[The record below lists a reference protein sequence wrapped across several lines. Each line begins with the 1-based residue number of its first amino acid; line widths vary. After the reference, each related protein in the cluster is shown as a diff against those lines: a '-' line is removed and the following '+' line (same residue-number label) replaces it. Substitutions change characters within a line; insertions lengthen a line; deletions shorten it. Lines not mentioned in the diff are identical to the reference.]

1 MKRETKKETRKVINE
16 PRAMDLPAESV
27 LSAQILAALGLGAV
41 VGGAPTDVV
50 RSTLESINAANAM
63 IADGLVQPRL
73 IAAEYGID
81 RIAPDGIAVDGHT
94 IIPCDSSVFEGV
106 ERIIAAIVT
115 LGPRLEHAVR
125 SSFDDNDPLLAI
137 ILDMAGIILIR
148 NASTH
153 FQRECATRAGAIGL
167 ELGPRVSPGCQAVP
181 LEAQKALFS
190 LLDAQSIG
198 VTLTDSLLM
207 TPVKSVSVI
216 LPLAASLPERLK
228 VFSMCLTPG
237 RTGMQHWTTSQPRT
251 PSR

>member
-1 MKRETKKETRKVINE
+1 MTTCYLNGQCLPLAEARISPLDRGFLFGDGAYEVIPVYSRRPFRIGE
-16 PRAMDLPAESV
+16 HLHRL
-27 LSAQILAALGLGAV
+27 QQ
-41 VGGAPTDVV
+41 
-50 RSTLESINAANAM
+50 TL
-63 IADGLVQPRL
+63 
-73 IAAEYGID
+73 
-81 RIAPDGIAVDGHT
+81 DGIRLPNPHSIA
-94 IIPCDSSVFEGV
+94 EWAERV

-237 RTGMQHWTTSQPRT
+237 RTGT
-251 PSR
+251 PN

>member
-1 MKRETKKETRKVINE
+1 MRRETGVVIDE
-16 PRAMDLPAESV
+16 SRATNLPVESAPP
-27 LSAQILAALGLGAV
+27 AQILEALGATA
-41 VGGAPTDVV
+41 APADVM
-50 RSTLESINAANAM
+50 RSTLESIDAANLM
-63 IADGLVQPRL
+63 IANGLVQLRL
-73 IAAEYGID
+73 IAAEYVID
-81 RIAPDGIAVDGHT
+81 SLTPDGIVIDGHT

-181 LEAQKALFS
+181 LEAQRALFS